1 MPVNTLVIYG
11 LRRFSIGVPKPP
23 CRAAKCSPIRK
34 NKIPLPP
41 AFHATSTPLSSAP
54 APPWPSPPAPPS
66 HRRSAPYLR
75 QAVSRPHLLHA
86 DACPLS
92 ADTFRKLERR
102 PLVRRLFCRLLPRR
116 HNRRLPL
123 PSTTGMVPCPEHRG
137 VGRYRKVYMPRYAHD
152 VLSIISS
159 LQLQVADVS
168 QK

>member
-1 MPVNTLVIYG
+1 MTA
-11 LRRFSIGVPKPP
+11 P
-23 CRAAKCSPIRK
+23 CRSTHWLSMASAGSAFVSPNDPAALPSAHQSV
-34 NKIPLPP
+34 NQIPLPP
-41 AFHATSTPLSSAP
+41 AFQATSTPPSSAP

-123 PSTTGMVPCPEHRG
+123 PSTTGMVPWSRASRCWEISQSIY
-137 VGRYRKVYMPRYAHD
+137 VKVCTQY
-152 VLSIISS
+152 II
-159 LQLQVADVS
+159 V
-168 QK
+168 